1 MDRIGR
7 VYVKAL
13 YREYTDAS
21 FTRLKPRPPEWAHLG
36 SLGPVLRAAVGDTI
50 RVTFRN
56 NASFPC
62 SIHPHG
68 VFYTKE
74 NEGVPVPSSS
84 SSSSSDD
91 IHRMGGDEVMPGE
104 TFTYLWQVPERAGP
118 GPNDPSSIAWLY
130 HSHVN
135 EVRDVNAGLVGVIL
149 VSASAATGGGRP
161 ADVDREFVVFF
172 SIVDENLSWYMYR
185 NIRNYL
191 PSITNDTAVEALRM
205 DPEFQESNLMHA
217 INGYVYA
224 NLPGLAM
231 RVGERVRWHVISL
244 GDEQDL
250 HGVHWHG
257 GTLLSDGH
265 RMDAI
270 ELIPASMKT
279 LNMVPDN
286 VGRWLLH
293 CHTNHHVVA
302 GMTALYAVSP
312 SPMTDEAVHQVSSG
326 SHVAAHRLHSMLA
339 AVLSFL

>member
-56 NASFPC
+56 NAGFPC

-68 VFYTKE
+68 VFYTRE
-74 NEGVPVPSSS
+74 NEGVPAP
-84 SSSSSDD
+84 SSSDD
-91 IHRMGGDEVMPGE
+91 THMMGGNEVMPGE

-118 GPNDPSSIAWLY
+118 GLNDPSSIAWLY

-135 EVRDVNAGLVGVIL
+135 EVWDVNAGLVGAIL
-149 VSASAATGGGRP
+149 VSGSAAAATGGRP

-172 SIVDENLSWYMYR
+172 SIVNENLSWYMDR
-185 NIRNYL
+185 NIDTYL
-191 PSITNDTAVEALRM
+191 PAITNDTAMEALRM
-205 DPEFQESNLMHA
+205 DTGFQESNLMHA
-217 INGYVYA
+217 VNGYVYA

-257 GTLLSDGH
+257 ATLLSDGH
-265 RMDAI
+265 RVDAI

-279 LNMVPDN
+279 LDMVPDD

-293 CHTNHHVVA
+293 CHTDHHVVA

-312 SPMTDEAVHQVSSG
+312 SPTTDEAVHQISSG
-326 SHVAAHRLHSMLA
+326 SRVAAHWLHSMLA
-339 AVLSFL
+339 AVLAFF